1 MASISRDANGTKRI
15 LFIDPSGDR
24 KTIRLGKVNGRTA
37 EAVKQKVEA
46 LAADAGAKTSWDR
59 ETADWVGR
67 LDCVL
72 YDKLATVGLVPKRAA
87 PEHATLAA
95 FIDTYCAKRI
105 DIKPRTKA
113 KMQTTRDYL
122 VEFFG
127 MERPVE
133 SIGAG
138 DADDWQLALRQRGL
152 SENTV
157 RKHVSIAKQFF
168 HAAVRRRMIV
178 DNPLAD
184 LRSTV
189 QPNHSRFYFVSRDE
203 TQRVLDACPDA
214 QWRLLFA
221 LSRYG
226 GLRCPSEH
234 LGLRWTDV
242 NWERARMT
250 VTSPKTE
257 HHPGGGSRVVPLFPE
272 LRPYLE
278 AVWEQ
283 AEPGTEFVITR
294 YRDANVNLRTQL
306 EKIIRLAGLKPW
318 PKLFQNL
325 RSTRETELAESYAIQ
340 AVCDWL
346 GNTRAVAAKHYL
358 QTTAA
363 HFEQAATV
371 PTGTITTALPE
382 AAQNAAQFGAESVR
396 EGSQSK
402 LPTLVFAGENGILPS
417 CANTKIAATGLE
429 PVTHGL

>member
-1 MASISRDANGTKRI
+1 
-15 LFIDPSGDR
+15 LFIDPRGDR

-37 EAVKQKVEA
+37 EAYKQKVEV
-46 LAADAGAKTSWDR
+46 LAATAVAKTSWDR

-72 YDKLATVGLVPKRAA
+72 YDKLAAVGLVPKRATA
-87 PEHATLAA
+87 ERATLAS
-95 FIDTYCAKRI
+95 FIDAYRVKRI

-127 MERPVE
+127 TERTVE

-138 DADDWQLALRQRGL
+138 DADDWQLVLRQRGL

-178 DNPLAD
+178 ANPLAD

-203 TQRVLDACPDA
+203 AQCVLEACPDE

-234 LGLRWTDV
+234 LGLRWCDL

-272 LRPYLE
+272 LRPFLE
-278 AVWEQ
+278 SAWEQ

-294 YRDANVNLRTQL
+294 YRDPNVNLRTQL
-306 EKIIRLAGLKPW
+306 EKIIRRAGLKPW

-325 RSTRETELAESYAIQ
+325 RSTRETELAESYPIH

-371 PTGTITTALPE
+371 PTGAVAAVSPE
-382 AAQNAAQFGAESVR
+382 AAQNAAQFEAETVR
-396 EGSQSK
+396 TDSRAK
-402 LPTLVFAGENGILPS
+402 LPPIVIAGGNDGLR
-417 CANTKIAATGLE
+417 CDANIQVAATGLE